1 MRTISIKFAVLLL
14 SFLAGSIT
22 YAQDSETRNVG
33 SFDGVKVSSGISA
46 ELVRGS
52 TNQVDIS
59 AEGIDLDK
67 VTTEIKNGVLKV
79 GVETKWWNNWG
90 GRKKSRV
97 KAVITYTD
105 DLSGIAAGSGSSL
118 TSEQTIESD
127 QLDLDVSSGA
137 SMDLDIEVDDAS
149 IDISSGA
156 TLRLSGNAQS
166 TEIDLS
172 SGSNINAYSFTTK
185 RADIDGSSGS
195 TAKIHVVDALVADVS
210 SGASVKYKGNPS
222 KRDIDKSSGGSVRQ
236 Q

>member
-1 MRTISIKFAVLLL
+1 MKTISIKSAVFVLSLLL
-14 SFLAGSIT
+14 GAFV
-22 YAQDSETRNVG
+22 YAQDSETRNVE
-33 SFDGVKVSSGISA
+33 SFEGVKVSSGVSA
-46 ELVRGS
+46 ELVKGS
-52 TNQVDIS
+52 TNKVEITV
-59 AEGIDLDK
+59 EGIDIDK
-67 VTTEIKNGVLKV
+67 VTTEVKKGVLKV

-90 GRKKSRV
+90 GRKRSKI
-97 KAVITYTD
+97 KAVITYAQ
-105 DLSGIAAGSGSSL
+105 DLNGIAAGSGSSL

-127 QLDLDVSSGA
+127 DLDLDVSSGA

-156 TLRLSGNAQS
+156 TLRLSGSAES

-172 SGSNINAYSFTTK
+172 SGSNINAYSFMTK

-222 KRDIDKSSGGSVRQ
+222 QRDIDKSSGGSVRQ